1 MSGTSQ
7 PHATRHMSRTTRDRG
22 GPAQPLLIVNA
33 LRKYFPVRG
42 GILNRT
48 VGHIQAVD
56 DVSFNVTKGETLGIV
71 GESGCGKSTLARL
84 MLHLLQPDQGEIIF
98 DGEAVAT
105 RDGIS
110 VQELRRNVQMVFQDS
125 YASLNPRMPVE
136 DSIAY
141 GPRVHGTKP
150 AAARARAGDL
160 LHAVGLDPA
169 LFGPRYPHELS
180 GGQRQ
185 RVNIARA
192 LALEPRL
199 LILDEPVSALDK
211 SVEAQVLNLLME
223 LKHQL
228 DLTYLFISHDLSVVQ
243 FISDRVLVMYL
254 GHVVEMGRVEAIYK
268 APQHPYTR
276 ALLASRL
283 SMDPQVRMT
292 EPPLVGDPPNP
303 IAPPSG
309 CRFRTRCPQAQ
320 DVCAQVTPHLPFSQ
334 LGTLHGVACHLYD
347 AAAGPSEVVEA
358 PARGHRVVP
367 AALRRPNTLQ
377 QPAPRQAGELRVPQP
392 LVEVRDLCVRFVSR
406 ETTVHAV
413 NNVSFTIQPG
423 EVMCI
428 IGESGSGKSVTLRA
442 MMRLL
447 PPRKTVLTGSIR
459 IAGHDM
465 LALKTPHLSALRGT
479 TAAMIFQEPMT
490 ALDPAYTI
498 GRQIAETVVRHE
510 ACSYREG
517 YKRALDLLNLVKVP
531 SAERRLAA
539 YPHELSGGLRQRAM
553 IAMALSCRPSLL
565 LADEPTTAL
574 DATVQMQ
581 ILILLRHLQE
591 ELGMGVIFVTH
602 DLGVAAEIAN
612 TVAVM
617 YAGRLVETGGV
628 RAVLQHPLHPY
639 TAGMLSSTIA
649 GHHRG
654 TRLETIPGTP
664 PDLCRLPPG
673 CSFAPRCPATI
684 AACTATF
691 PPAQR
696 FEAGR
701 MACCIRLHQAG
712 PPGGSV
718 LG

>member
-1 MSGTSQ
+1 MSATSQ
-7 PHATRHMSRTTRDRG
+7 PHATPRPHHTARDRG
-22 GPAQPLLIVNA
+22 GPAQPLLVVNH

-48 VGHIQAVD
+48 VGHVQAVD
-56 DVSFNVTKGETLGIV
+56 DVSFSVMKGETLGIV

-84 MLHLLQPDQGEIIF
+84 ILHLVQPDAGELIF
-98 DGEAVAT
+98 DGEAVDT
-105 RDGIS
+105 RDGLS
-110 VQELRRNVQMVFQDS
+110 LQELRRNVQMVFQDS
-125 YASLNPRMPVE
+125 YSSLNPRMPVE

-141 GPRVHGTKP
+141 GPRVHGTRP
-150 AAARARAGDL
+150 TAARTLARDL
-160 LHAVGLDPA
+160 LRAVGLDPE

-180 GGQRQ
+180 GGQKQ

-199 LILDEPVSALDK
+199 VILDEPVSALDK

-223 LKHQL
+223 LKQQL
-228 DLTYLFISHDLSVVQ
+228 DLTYLFISHDLNVVQ

-254 GHVVEMGRVEAIYK
+254 GHIVEIGPVQTIYE

-309 CRFRTRCPQAQ
+309 CRFRTRCRHAQ
-320 DVCAQVTPHLPFSQ
+320 DVCARVTPQLPHPSH
-334 LGTLHGVACHLYD
+334 GTLHAVACHMYD
-347 AAAGPSEVVEA
+347 AASGHPEAVAAVSRRHTAGFAPPLWAS
-358 PARGHRVVP
+358 PAR
-367 AALRRPNTLQ
+367 Q
-377 QPAPRQAGELRVPQP
+377 SEPRQATALRIPQA
-392 LVEVRDLCVRFVSR
+392 LVEVHDLCVRFVSR
-406 ETTVHAV
+406 EATVHAV
-413 NNVSFTIQPG
+413 NSVSFTMRPG

-428 IGESGSGKSVTLRA
+428 IGESGCGKSVTLRA

-447 PPRKTVLTGSIR
+447 PPRKTVLTGAIR
-459 IAGHDM
+459 IAGQDI
-465 LALKTPHLSALRGT
+465 LALKTPQLSALRGT
-479 TAAMIFQEPMT
+479 TVAMIFQEPMT
-490 ALDPAYTI
+490 ALDPAFTV

-510 ACSYREG
+510 HCSYDQG

-531 SAERRLAA
+531 SAERRLAS

-574 DATVQMQ
+574 DATVQIQ
-581 ILILLRHLQE
+581 VLILLRQLQE

-602 DLGVAAEIAN
+602 DLGVAAEIADSI
-612 TVAVM
+612 AVM
-617 YAGRLVETGGV
+617 YAGRIVETGGV
-628 RAVLQHPLHPY
+628 QAVLQHPLHPY
-639 TAGMLSSTIA
+639 TTGMLSSTIV
-649 GHHRG
+649 GHKRG
-654 TRLETIPGTP
+654 TCVAAVPGTP
-664 PDLCRLPPG
+664 PDLRRLPPG
-673 CSFAPRCPATI
+673 CSFAPRCPHTI
-684 AACTATF
+684 AACTATL
-691 PPAQR
+691 PPAQH

-701 MACCIRLHQAG
+701 MSCCIRLQQDG
-712 PPGGSV
+712 IQETRRT
-718 LG
+718 